1 MPHFLV
7 AAPRGSLSLVASGS
21 ERLHSLAPAA
31 FGLKAG
37 AVLFATAA
45 TATAAQVSVT
55 VPWTAVPFT
64 LQPIAV
70 LLAGAVLGARLG
82 MLSQVTYLALGIT
95 GASMFALSPVL
106 APGLARLLGP
116 TGGFLMAYPLAAFA
130 AGWLADRGWT
140 RTCAGAAGAMLAG
153 LAVIY
158 AGGAAWLTLLAGPSA
173 FGPLA
178 AFVAVDLVKV
188 AVAAAVLPAAGRAF
202 GSSR

>member
-1 MPHFLV
+1 M
-7 AAPRGSLSLVASGS
+7 
-21 ERLHSLAPAA
+21 
-31 FGLKAG
+31 
-37 AVLFATAA
+37 LFATAA

-82 MLSQVTYLALGIT
+82 MLSQVIYLALGIT

-130 AGWLADRGWT
+130 AGRLADRGWT

-173 FGPLA
+173 LGPLA
-178 AFVAVDLVKV
+178 AFVVVDLVKV
-188 AVAAAVLPAAGRAF
+188 AVAAAVLPAAVRAL
-202 GSSR
+202 GPSR